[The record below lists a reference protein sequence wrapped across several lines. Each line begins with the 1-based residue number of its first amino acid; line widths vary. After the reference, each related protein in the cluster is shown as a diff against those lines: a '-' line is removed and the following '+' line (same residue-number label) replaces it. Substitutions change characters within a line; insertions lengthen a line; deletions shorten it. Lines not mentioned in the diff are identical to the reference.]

1 MKGLDMASE
10 VDYEFSLAGKVA
22 VVTGGASG
30 IGAAIGD
37 ACAVKGATV
46 VVLVLAVDA
55 AQGKVSVG
63 SAAAAFGCDVTNEQS
78 LIDVIDAVNRQ
89 FGRID
94 VLVNSA
100 GIAATDTA
108 EQLAVR
114 DWDQTMAISAWC
126 IPGQPADRSDHA
138 RPAQRDGD
146 QLGLPSG
153 DDRFAGPSGL
163 LCIQGGPSR
172 YDQTSDLFRVR
183 EHLRNDEVSGPALK
197 DEPASIDLCSLTSV
211 RCSISSTKSIETV
224 PQRVARAALQLDET
238 GVNGSSFH
246 AQTG

>member
-1 MKGLDMASE
+1 LGTWQALDEGLDMASE

-63 SAAAAFGCDVTNEQS
+63 SAAAAFACDVTNEQS

-100 GIAATDTA
+100 GIAVTDTA

-114 DWDQTMAISAWC
+114 DWDQTMAINLRGAFLVSQQIGRIMLAQGSGTVISLAPQAATIALPGHLAYCASKAGLVGMTKPVTSSVSEDTFATTRSA
-126 IPGQPADRSDHA
+126 GS
-138 RPAQRDGD
+138 AQR
-146 QLGLPSG
+146 
-153 DDRFAGPSGL
+153 
-163 LCIQGGPSR
+163 SR
-172 YDQTSDLFRVR
+172 MNRQ
-183 EHLRNDEVSGPALK
+183 
-197 DEPASIDLCSLTSV
+197 ASTTCV
-211 RCSISSTKSIETV
+211 
-224 PQRVARAALQLDET
+224 
-238 GVNGSSFH
+238 G
-246 AQTG
+246 

>member
-1 MKGLDMASE
+1 MASE

-100 GIAATDTA
+100 GIAVTDTA

-114 DWDQTMAISAWC
+114 EWDQTMAINLRGAFLVSQQIGRIMLAQGSGTVISLAPQAATIALPGHLAYCPSKAGLVGMTKPVTSSVSRTPSQRRGQRAPPSA
-126 IPGQPADRSDHA
+126 
-138 RPAQRDGD
+138 
-146 QLGLPSG
+146 
-153 DDRFAGPSGL
+153 
-163 LCIQGGPSR
+163 QG
-172 YDQTSDLFRVR
+172 
-183 EHLRNDEVSGPALK
+183 
-197 DEPASIDLCSLTSV
+197 
-211 RCSISSTKSIETV
+211 
-224 PQRVARAALQLDET
+224 
-238 GVNGSSFH
+238 
-246 AQTG
+246 